1 MRRTKDVS
9 DLYEDV
15 NRQINEMLEKMFAGR
30 LKYKIDDLD
39 MFTNRHINR
48 VEELTIKICRQ
59 IGLSDKDTK

>member
-59 IGLSDKDTK
+59 IGLSDKD

>member
-48 VEELTIKICRQ
+48 V
-59 IGLSDKDTK
+59 